1 MCTVNTFSQT
11 DLKSGILSGISQLT
25 MRPCS
30 RKILITSQIQK
41 ENHFIDDLLLSKE
54 DIQQIKNTTYLHSGN
69 SRFYVF
75 FIQLLYDFNMQ
86 PFI

>member
-54 DIQQIKNTTYLHSGN
+54 DIQQIKENTTYLHSGN
-69 SRFYVF
+69 SRFLRIF
-75 FIQLLYDFNMQ
+75 HTIAL
-86 PFI
+86 